1 MELKSRMHLI
11 NTRSIYQRPK
21 PVAMKVIF
29 STLLLF
35 IALNV
40 NSQPTV
46 KVDGQSVGLIVLD
59 SSVFVANAFVM
70 DTRRQVIACA
80 HDIGSNNGIYYA
92 YSDSITHQ
100 ISLRKLKIVSVL
112 PDYDLEVLASD
123 SDLCNT
129 PLHSATKFPDFS
141 DRQTDRHI
149 FYLGCDVVKGS
160 PNLAA
165 MQLNESHIKSIYGI
179 HENNGISIEML
190 DFVVAGKPVYTGGP
204 VVDDNNK
211 VVAIICNYAP
221 LKLPDGGE
229 SSKWI
234 NTAYSLQPILKK

>member
-1 MELKSRMHLI
+1 
-11 NTRSIYQRPK
+11 
-21 PVAMKVIF
+21 MKVIF

-35 IALNV
+35 VAVNV
-40 NSQPTV
+40 NSQPTL
-46 KVDGQSVGLIVLD
+46 KVDGQSVGFIVMD
-59 SSVFVANAFVM
+59 SSIFVANAFVI
-70 DTRRQVIACA
+70 DTKRQVIACA

-100 ISLRKLKIVSVL
+100 ISLRKLRIVSVL

-123 SDLCNT
+123 SDLCTT
-129 PLHSATKFPDFS
+129 PLNSATKFPDFS
-141 DRQTDRHI
+141 DRYADRHI
-149 FYLGCDVVKGS
+149 FYLGCDVVKGL

-165 MQLNESHIKSIYGI
+165 MQVNESHIKSIYGI
-179 HENNGISIEML
+179 HKNNGISIEMI
-190 DFVVAGKPVYTGGP
+190 DFVVAEKPVYTGGP
-204 VVDDNNK
+204 VIDDNNK

-221 LKLPDGGE
+221 FKLPNSGE